1 MAKNISSGLLVF
13 LGLFLSSM
21 NGLSQID
28 KKQQPAA
35 DSVVLEAATAISTD
49 NIPVISLDENEGE
62 DGSAQNI
69 SSQLSAGRD
78 PFINAA
84 NFRFSA
90 VRFRIR
96 GYDAD
101 NFSTYMN
108 GSPMENL
115 DNGFTPFGLWGGLND
130 VMRNRDNSI
139 GLRALPYAYG
149 DIGGFTY
156 LDTRASYQ
164 RKQTNIN
171 YAVSNRNYTNRIML
185 THSTGLNNKGLAFT
199 FSASRRWAE
208 EGFADGTFYDG
219 WSLFAAADKRINANH
234 LLSLVVFATPTKQGR
249 QGSSVEEMRQI
260 TGDNFYNPFWGYQN
274 GLKRNVSVASS
285 FQPVAILTHDWKV
298 NDKISVLSAA
308 SVNFGKRGLTGL
320 DWYNVA
326 DPRPD
331 YYRYLPSYQ
340 EDPMLAAQVRQD
352 LQNDVN
358 LRQINWD
365 KLYTTNYCSYDVIQN
380 ANGVKDSLYS
390 GRRSHYIVENRI
402 VSTTKFNVAS
412 TINASLSS
420 NVDFSGGFTYQT
432 QKNNYYK
439 EVDDLLGGE
448 FYVDINQ
455 FAERDF
461 PSNPDAIQ
469 NNLNAPNRIIHEGDK
484 FGYNYDINISRAA
497 LWGQALVK
505 FSNIDLFLA
514 TEQSYTSFYRNGNVR
529 SGLFPNNSYGKS
541 ETQRFFNYAFKGG
554 ATYKINGRNYVF
566 ANGSYVTRAP
576 FFENAYI
583 APRTRDFLQDD
594 LKSEK
599 VTALEGG
606 YVMNAPR
613 VKIRANAFYT
623 QFRDQLNVLTF
634 YHDEYRNFVNYALSN
649 IGKTHMG
656 IELAGEAKVY
666 KGISV
671 NAAASIGRYRYD
683 TRQSATVTIDNSS
696 VELAEDETIYSN
708 NFNVPTPQE
717 CYTIGVDYRSP
728 RFWFVNMNLN
738 YFSRMFLDF
747 NPIRRTESAL
757 NGVDPSS
764 PLWHQIIDQTQ
775 APSRFSLDMFAGWS
789 WRMNNRFPTLKKQ
802 TFLVFNLGINN
813 ILNNTNIV
821 SGGFEQLR
829 FDFAEKDVNKF
840 PEKRFYAYGTTFF
853 ASMGLRF

>member
-1 MAKNISSGLLVF
+1 MASKILKGIFVF
-13 LGLFLSSM
+13 LSLGVF
-21 NGLSQID
+21 GFQGFSQED
-28 KKQQPAA
+28 KKQQTTP
-35 DSVVLEAATAISTD
+35 DSSLIEEVKTTSAD
-49 NIPVISLDENEGE
+49 NIPIVSLDENEGE

-69 SSQLSAGRD
+69 SSQLTAGRD

-84 NFRFSA
+84 NFRFST

-96 GYDAD
+96 GYDAN

-108 GSPMENL
+108 GAPMENL

-139 GLRALPYAYG
+139 GLRSLPYSYG

-171 YAVSNRNYTNRIML
+171 YAISNRNYTNRLMI
-185 THSTGLNNKGLAFT
+185 THSTGLNNKGWAFS
-199 FSASRRWAE
+199 FSGSRRWAD
-208 EGFADGTFYDG
+208 EGFTDGTFYDG
-219 WSLFAAADKRINANH
+219 WSFFGAADKRINARH
-234 LLSLVVFATPTKQGR
+234 LLSLVAIGTPTKQGR
-249 QGSSVEEMRQI
+249 QGSSVQEMRDI
-260 TGDNFYNPFWGYQN
+260 AGSNFYNPFWGYQN
-274 GLKRNVSVASS
+274 GQKRNSSVASS
-285 FQPVAILTHDWKV
+285 FQPIIILTHDWKV

-340 EDPMLAAQVRQD
+340 EDPMLAEQVRQNM
-352 LQNDVN
+352 QNDVN

-365 KLYTTNYCSYDVIQN
+365 RLYTTNYCSYDVVHD
-380 ANGVKDSLYS
+380 ANGIKGFDYA
-390 GRRSHYIVENRI
+390 GKRSHYIVENRM
-402 VSTTKFNVAS
+402 VNTTKFNFAS
-412 TINASLSS
+412 TINASISKR
-420 NVDFSGGFTYQT
+420 VDFSGGIIYES

-439 EVDDLLGGE
+439 TVDDLLGGD

-461 PSNPDAIQ
+461 PTDQGAVQ
-469 NNLNAPNRIIHEGDK
+469 NNLNAPNRILHEGDK
-484 FGYNYDINISRAA
+484 FGYNYDIHISKAS
-497 LWGQALVK
+497 LWGQAVAK
-505 FSNIDLFLA
+505 FSNVDLFLA
-514 TEQSYTSFYRNGNVR
+514 TEQSYTSFYRFGNVR

-541 ETQRFFNYAFKGG
+541 ATQSFYNYAVKGG
-554 ATYKINGRNYVF
+554 VTYKIDGRNYVY
-566 ANGSYVTRAP
+566 ANGSYATKAP
-576 FFENAYI
+576 FFDNAYI
-583 APRTRDFLQDD
+583 APRTRDFLQDN
-594 LKSEK
+594 LTSEK
-599 VTALEGG
+599 ITALEGG
-606 YVMNAPR
+606 YSMNAPK
-613 VKIRANAFYT
+613 VKIRANLFYT
-623 QFRDQLNVLTF
+623 QFKNQLNVLTF
-634 YHDEYRNFVNYALSN
+634 YNDQYQNFVNYALSN

-666 KGISV
+666 QGFSV

-683 TRQSATVTIDNSS
+683 TRQLATVTIDNSS
-696 VELAEDETIYSN
+696 QTLLKDGVVYSK

-728 RFWFVNMNLN
+728 RYWFANMNLN
-738 YFSRMFLDF
+738 YFNRTFLDF
-747 NPIRRTESAL
+747 NPIRRTEDAL
-757 NGVDPSS
+757 SGVDPAS
-764 PLWHQIIDQTQ
+764 PLWNQIIDQTRV
-775 APSRFSLDMFAGWS
+775 PSRFSLDVFAGWS
-789 WRMNNRFPTLKKQ
+789 WRMNNRFPALKKQ

-829 FDFAEKDVNKF
+829 FDFAEKNVDKF
-840 PEKRFYAYGTTFF
+840 PDKRFYAYGTTFF